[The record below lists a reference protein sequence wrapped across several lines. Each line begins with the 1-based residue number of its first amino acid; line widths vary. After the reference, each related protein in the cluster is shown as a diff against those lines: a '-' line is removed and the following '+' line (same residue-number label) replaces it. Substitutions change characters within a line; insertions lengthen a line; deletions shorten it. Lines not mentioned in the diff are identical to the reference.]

1 MIKKTIKQ
9 SALAIAVC
17 GALGLTSLSVLASNV
32 DGSLR
37 GVVVSQAEKTALAG
51 ATVTLTDVKSGFKRS
66 VTVDGEGRFSVA
78 NLPAGN
84 YEVIITREGYQ
95 TSKLPS
101 VSVAIGGTASLN
113 VEMTPGSVEVMS
125 VTGSRISAVDVT
137 STEASFN
144 ISAEDIAIMP
154 ISQNVTSVA
163 LLAPGTNQGDSRF
176 GNLASFGG
184 SSVAENTYYVNGLNM
199 TNFRNGVGGA
209 TIPFEAYKFF
219 QVKTG
224 GYSAEFGRST
234 GGVVAATTKSGGNEF
249 EFGANVRVTP
259 DQFRQDKPNVLY
271 TSPQCADGVCSKQI
285 GDLYINN
292 ASLERPSTFETEIFA
307 SGAIIEDTLFFYGMY
322 QYRDFSDESENA
334 VQDERYINE
343 SDDPYYL
350 ARIDWNI
357 NDDHSLM
364 LWTFSDENVEKNTT
378 IEFNNNNNAKGG
390 TTRTGGTSFAGRYS
404 GQLTED
410 LSMSAM
416 YGEVEFTDTIKSD
429 GDSCPAIY
437 DLSTGES
444 FGCWVNLTTS
454 NNSDVRQ
461 QQRVDFEWKGL
472 EGHEFRFGYDAERN
486 ESESVV
492 NLSGGIYYAYRN
504 YNAGVRLPNGYV
516 MPAAERIVRVRNYQV
531 GGTFKTN
538 NDAFYIEDKWALTDT
553 LTLDLG
559 LRNESF
565 ENLNAEG
572 NTFIEVKNQ
581 IAPRL
586 GAAWDPT
593 GEGNSKV
600 YAKLGRYYLPVAS
613 NTNVRLSGGELYTHT
628 FYKIASIG
636 SDFVPTLGAQLGAT
650 QVFGNGSAPDT
661 SSVTD
666 KGIDPMYSDEIMIG
680 YESLIN
686 EDWSWGIA
694 LMDRNLGNAID
705 DVSVQEG
712 LRALGFADPKDPDDG
727 NHFVLVNPGKGA
739 SFNYDT
745 DGDGDLELVSMT
757 ADQLGYPEMKR
768 RYHSLELS
776 LKRHWDKDWMLNMT
790 YVWSKSYGN
799 AEGYVK
805 SDNGQDDAGLTTDW
819 DYPYLMDGAYGD
831 LPNDRRHSFKVY
843 GAYQILEDLSV
854 GVNSSLS
861 SGRPR
866 NALGSNYFPDPAN
879 YHYGDTYWV
888 GDKFFP
894 RGSFGRTP
902 WVFNIDMNV
911 KYKLPVQGVD
921 AFLEME
927 VFNILGMDTP
937 TRYVE
942 NAENGAAFEPNAAFG
957 LPADFQTPRRVQ
969 LTASFKF

>member
-1 MIKKTIKQ
+1 MIKSTIKQ

-51 ATVTLTDVKSGFKRS
+51 ATVTLTDAKTGFKRTL
-66 VTVDGEGRFSVA
+66 TVDNQGRFSVG
-78 NLPAGN
+78 NIPAGT
-84 YEVIITREGYQ
+84 YEVTITREGYQ
-95 TSKLPS
+95 TSKLPA

-113 VEMTPGSVEVMS
+113 IEMTPGDVEVMS

-154 ISQNVTSVA
+154 IAQNVTSVA

-249 EFGANVRVTP
+249 EVGANVRFVP
-259 DQFRQDKPNVLY
+259 DQWRQDKPNVRY
-271 TSPQCADGVCSKQI
+271 ENPQCTGTVCSREI

-292 ASLERPSTFETEIFA
+292 ESVERPSTFETEIFA

-322 QYRDFSDESENA
+322 QHRDFQTESEDANQ
-334 VQDERYINE
+334 VERYIDE
-343 SDDPYYL
+343 DSDPYYL

-364 LWTFSDENVEKNTT
+364 VWTFSDETVVKNTT
-378 IEFNNNNNAKGG
+378 IELEDDIVKGG
-390 TTRTGGTSFAGRYS
+390 TTRSGGTSYAARYS
-404 GQLTED
+404 GQLTDD
-410 LSMSAM
+410 LSVSAM
-416 YGEVEFTDTIKSD
+416 YGKVEFTDTIKSD

-437 DLSTGES
+437 DLSTATS
-444 FGCWVNLTTS
+444 YGCWVNLTTS
-454 NNSDVRQ
+454 DNSDVRNQ
-461 QQRVDFEWKGL
+461 HRVDFEWKGL

-486 ESESVV
+486 ESLSEV

-504 YNAGVRLPNGYV
+504 YAAGARLPNGYV
-516 MPAAERIVRVRNYQV
+516 MPASERLVRVRNYKV
-531 GGTFKTN
+531 GGNFKTN
-538 NDAFYIEDKWALTDT
+538 NDAFYIEDKWAVTDT
-553 LTLDLG
+553 LTLDIG

-565 ENLNAEG
+565 ENLNADG
-572 NTFIEVKNQ
+572 DTFIEVKNQ

-628 FYKIASIG
+628 FYQISSIG
-636 SDFVPTLGAQLGAT
+636 ADYVPVLGQQLGAT
-650 QVFGNGSAPDT
+650 QVFGDGTAPDT

-666 KGIDPMYSDEIMIG
+666 QGIDPMYSDELMLG

-686 EDWSWGIA
+686 DDWSWGIA
-694 LMDRNLGNAID
+694 VMHRNLGNAID

-712 LRALGFADPKDPDDG
+712 LRAIGVSDPDDPDDG
-727 NHFVLVNPGKGA
+727 NHFVLINPGKGA
-739 SFNYDT
+739 SFYYDT
-745 DGDGDLELVSMT
+745 DGDGDLELVSLT
-757 ADQLGYPEMKR
+757 AEQLKYPEMKR
-768 RYHSLELS
+768 KYNSVELS

-790 YVWSKSYGN
+790 YVWSQSYGN

-819 DYPYLMDGAYGD
+819 DYPYLMDGAYGY

-843 GAYQILEDLSV
+843 GAYQITDDLSV
-854 GVNSSLS
+854 GVNSSLV

-866 NALGSNYFPDPAN
+866 NALGANYYPDPAN

-911 KYKLPVQGVD
+911 KYKVPVQGFE
-921 AFLEME
+921 AYLEME

-942 NAENGAAFEPNAAFG
+942 NAEIAANQANAAFG